1 MSAKVA
7 SDVERLGPF
16 ASAADLE
23 PIMGVLQHWTHLLE
37 FDLFHSQPAP
47 EGQRRT

>member
-1 MSAKVA
+1 MAGQVA
-7 SDVERLGPF
+7 ADIERLGPF

-23 PIMGVLQHWTHLLE
+23 PVMSVLQRWTHLLE

-47 EGQRRT
+47 EGQRKA